1 MVKRSVEWEDGP
13 VVKRRGGNFDRFSE
27 EMLLTIFSY
36 LDVSELIN
44 CHRVSRRW
52 YRISSDNSLW
62 KKLYSSRF
70 GDNDK
75 YHGTDKDMSLKWK
88 VLFRIQYNWHCG
100 SGRLQTVQLSTVHER
115 HETMACC
122 GRVIFRIT
130 QGPEGPELV
139 IGDVSGTLLST
150 VPLSPIMGSRQYDV
164 QARLVAA
171 SENNG
176 VHTICAAFSDGSA
189 LALQWSGHSRRLG
202 TTHPICISDRANPIT
217 AITCKWPLVALMTS
231 NRRVSVID
239 IDSKRQV
246 YSAFGTQIPPTHN
259 ASLKIGS
266 SPVPGMAHCISIVY
280 YKQLLCRDWAICVD
294 EVHLS
299 TNYSTSST
307 RSASCVGFS
316 APATTLP
323 TCYEPPYVV
332 TGNPDNTMGCYFV
345 QSSRSG
351 LSIAPHVQLWGHLNG
366 VGQVKVRQSGRAV
379 SVASNGQEILWWDLS
394 KAKAANGI
402 PVKSRQHRSRFSHR
416 QKAGPL
422 LHFDDTFLV
431 RELIRDRSH
440 LLELYGF
447 D

>member
-1 MVKRSVEWEDGP
+1 MVKRGAEREDGP
-13 VVKRRGGNFDRFSE
+13 SVKRRGGSFNRFSE

-36 LDVSELIN
+36 LDVRELIN
-44 CHRVSRRW
+44 CHSVCRRW

-62 KKLYSSRF
+62 RKLYYSRF
-70 GDNDK
+70 GDD
-75 YHGTDKDMSLKWK
+75 DKDYESEKDVTLKWK
-88 VLFRIQYNWHCG
+88 GRFRIQYNWHCG
-100 SGRLQTVQLSTVHER
+100 SGRLQTVQLSTVQKR

-130 QGPEGPELV
+130 EGPELV
-139 IGDVSGTLLST
+139 IVDVAGTLLST
-150 VPLSPIMGSRQYDV
+150 VPLRPIMGSLQYDS
-164 QARLVAA
+164 QAKLITA
-171 SENNG
+171 SESNDEY
-176 VHTICAAFSDGSA
+176 TICVAFSDGSA
-189 LALQWSGHSRRLG
+189 LALQWNGRGGRVG
-202 TTHPICISDRANPIT
+202 TVHPICTTNRANPIT
-217 AITCKWPLVALMTS
+217 AVTCRWPLVAFMTS

-239 IDSKRQV
+239 IESKRQV

-259 ASLKIGS
+259 ASLKIDP
-266 SPVPGMAHCISIVY
+266 SPVAGMAHCLSIVY

-299 TNYSTSST
+299 TNYSSSST

-332 TGNPDNTMGCYFV
+332 TGNPDNTMGCYLV
-345 QSSRSG
+345 QSTRSN
-351 LSIAPHVQLWGHLNG
+351 LSIVPHVQLWGHLNG

-379 SVASNGQEILWWDLS
+379 SVASNGHEILWWDLS

-402 PVKSRQHRSRFSHR
+402 PVKSRQQRSRFSHS
-416 QKAGPL
+416 QKAGTL